1 MHYDFLGSAGLQE
14 THMDALKTFDFQIGN
29 VDNEGGFLY
38 KIRNPCPLCGLSAAI
53 LFNINKFIRKVIR

>member
-29 VDNEGGFLY
+29 VDNEGVF
-38 KIRNPCPLCGLSAAI
+38 
-53 LFNINKFIRKVIR
+53 F